1 MGKDAYDKEMERA
14 KAAAGKKRALRSSLS
29 HALGRREPCV
39 LIGVRRALNEEQA
52 AAPRK
57 KMRVTKDADANAKHA
72 GSITA
77 KRGDTCEF
85 VEQPTNP
92 NWIKVKMLDGAN
104 QGKTGIIPVRA
115 SPPLDH

>member
-1 MGKDAYDKEMERA
+1 M
-14 KAAAGKKRALRSSLS
+14 
-29 HALGRREPCV
+29 
-39 LIGVRRALNEEQA
+39 IGVRRALNEEE

-92 NWIKVKMLDGAN
+92 KWIKVKMLDGAN

-115 SPPLDH
+115 SPPLAHTACDAPILTSTL